1 MIKFFWLNED
11 IVVYKLIFK
20 VLKIKEKKN
29 KEVFEVKVSVL
40 YFRF

>member
-1 MIKFFWLNED
+1 MIEFFWLNED

-29 KEVFEVKVSVL
+29 KEVLEV
-40 YFRF
+40 